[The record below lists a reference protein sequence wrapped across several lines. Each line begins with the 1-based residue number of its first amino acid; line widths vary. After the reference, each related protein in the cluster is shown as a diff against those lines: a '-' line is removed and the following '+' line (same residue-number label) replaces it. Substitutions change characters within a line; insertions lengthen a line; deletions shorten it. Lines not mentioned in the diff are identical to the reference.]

1 MNQRNALLISA
12 VLTAFVLVVLGGLA
26 AIVLQPSALAA
37 PETSAAPAAAPPA
50 QTLDPNREAAYQQA
64 LADAQAQL
72 VEANRRLEQANAELA
87 ATTIPPSPPPP
98 VPTDPPAAPTYAIS
112 ADVAGQIA
120 LLVAPGATL
129 QAVPDLVLYE
139 GTAAYEVVL
148 DQGRVY
154 VDATAGR
161 VLYNSARAPQAQAP
175 APPAGRA
182 YAPQENDEHAGGGD
196 D

>member
-1 MNQRNALLISA
+1 MLISA

-26 AIVLQPSALAA
+26 AIVLQPSAPATTA
-37 PETSAAPAAAPPA
+37 TSAAPAAAPPVQA
-50 QTLDPNREAAYQQA
+50 LDPNREAAYQQA

-72 VEANRRLEQANAELA
+72 VEAIRRLEQANAELA
-87 ATTIPPSPPPP
+87 ATAVPPPPPPP
-98 VPTDPPAAPTYAIS
+98 VPTEPPAAPAYAVS

-129 QAVPDLVLYE
+129 QAAPDLVLYE
-139 GTAAYEVVL
+139 GTAAYEVAL

-154 VDATAGR
+154 VDAATGR
-161 VLYNSARAPQAQAP
+161 VLYNGARAPQAQAP
-175 APPAGRA
+175 ATLAGRA
-182 YAPQENDEHAGGGD
+182 YEPQENEEHEGGGD